1 MRRPDFIARQGRN
14 PTGCLGAIIGRI
26 MAGETAADNDRAIT
40 ILGIQPTDS
49 VIDVGTGHGRS
60 LGMMAARA
68 TRGIVVGV
76 DTSDVMLAIA
86 RRRNRAL
93 IRKGRVQVEKGASDN
108 LPFPSA
114 SFDKALAVH
123 TLYFWQPAEPH
134 LRSIANILKVGGR
147 FLLAFRPAEDT
158 AVTAKFPAGI
168 YTFRT
173 TGEVASLVAACGFD
187 VIASERRD
195 IPGNTMVWLLAA
207 RR

>member
-1 MRRPDFIARQGRN
+1 MRRPDFIARQGRH

-26 MAGETAADNDRAIT
+26 MAGETAADNDRAIAM
-40 ILGIQPTDS
+40 LDIQPADR

-60 LGMMAARA
+60 LGVMAARA
-68 TRGIVVGV
+68 TRGLIVGV

-86 RRRNRAL
+86 RRRNKAL
-93 IRKGRVQVEKGASDN
+93 IRNGSVQVEKCASDN
-108 LPFPSA
+108 LLFPPA

-134 LRSIANILKVGGR
+134 LRSIAKTLSAGGR

-158 AVTAKFPAGI
+158 AVSANFPAGI

-173 TGEVASLVAACGFD
+173 TPEVESLVTACGFD
-187 VIASERRD
+187 IIASERRD
-195 IPGNTMVWLLAA
+195 IPGNTMVWLLTV